1 MIQDGYPV
9 SPPEHI
15 GHKFCHSRALRKV
28 DRDPR
33 ILRKGGVGVGKRTSS
48 NISSV
53 DKELTIELLASSLTL
68 LLLKKE
74 LLSIVVRL
82 DEKRLVQF
90 PGARSSGAGFS
101 LPSISQVKMWLQT
114 LTRKNVFSNVVL
126 HLDKKTLED
135 RMKKRK
141 KVKNW
146 V

>member
-1 MIQDGYPV
+1 MAILF
-9 SPPEHI
+9 PPQHI
-15 GHKFCHSRALRKV
+15 GHKFCHSRALHKV
-28 DRDPR
+28 HRDPR

-90 PGARSSGAGFS
+90 SGARSSGAGFS

-114 LTRKNVFSNVVL
+114 LKRKNVFSNVFSN
-126 HLDKKTLED
+126 LDKKTLED

>member
-1 MIQDGYPV
+1 M
-9 SPPEHI
+9 
-15 GHKFCHSRALRKV
+15 
-28 DRDPR
+28 
-33 ILRKGGVGVGKRTSS
+33 
-48 NISSV
+48 
-53 DKELTIELLASSLTL
+53 DKELAIELLASSLTL

-74 LLSIVVRL
+74 LLSIMVRL

>member
-1 MIQDGYPV
+1 MAILFR
-9 SPPEHI
+9 PPEHI

-74 LLSIVVRL
+74 LLSIMVRL

>member
-1 MIQDGYPV
+1 MAILFR
-9 SPPEHI
+9 PPEHI

-53 DKELTIELLASSLTL
+53 DRELTIELLASSLTL

-74 LLSIVVRL
+74 LLSIMVSIVLL
-82 DEKRLVQF
+82 DERQF

-101 LPSISQVKMWLQT
+101 LPGIVEVKM
-114 LTRKNVFSNVVL
+114 
-126 HLDKKTLED
+126 
-135 RMKKRK
+135 
-141 KVKNW
+141 
-146 V
+146 

>member
-1 MIQDGYPV
+1 MAILFR
-9 SPPEHI
+9 PPEHI
-15 GHKFCHSRALRKV
+15 GHKFSHSRALRKV

-74 LLSIVVRL
+74 LLSIMVRL

-101 LPSISQVKMWLQT
+101 LPSISQVKMWLQMWFYT
-114 LTRKNVFSNVVL
+114 LTRR
-126 HLDKKTLED
+126 HLKTG
-135 RMKKRK
+135 
-141 KVKNW
+141 
-146 V
+146 